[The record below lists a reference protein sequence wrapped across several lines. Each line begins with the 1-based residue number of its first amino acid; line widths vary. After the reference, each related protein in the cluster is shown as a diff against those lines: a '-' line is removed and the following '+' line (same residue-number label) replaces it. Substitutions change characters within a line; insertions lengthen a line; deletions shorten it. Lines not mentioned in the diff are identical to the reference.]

1 MVSGRSTIRS
11 SRGPVSRTKS
21 APARERLRRERAAPA
36 YTRDVSYL
44 YAFQEVVP
52 PIARAFRPDLICSQ
66 LGADAHYLDPLTH
79 LMLTTET
86 YEAVGRILDGL
97 SSELCGGRWI
107 AVGGGGYDVTAVPR
121 VWTVLFATMVGL
133 RLDDALPT
141 NWLREGNRLVGTL
154 PGRKAPRD

>member
-1 MVSGRSTIRS
+1 
-11 SRGPVSRTKS
+11 
-21 APARERLRRERAAPA
+21 
-36 YTRDVSYL
+36 
-44 YAFQEVVP
+44 
-52 PIARAFRPDLICSQ
+52 
-66 LGADAHYLDPLTH
+66 
-79 LMLTTET
+79 MLTTET

-141 NWLREGNRLVGTL
+141 NWLREGNQLVGTV
-154 PGRKAPRD
+154 PAEKALRDHTKVDEDAHVPRQVKRTVEELRRLVFPIHGIR